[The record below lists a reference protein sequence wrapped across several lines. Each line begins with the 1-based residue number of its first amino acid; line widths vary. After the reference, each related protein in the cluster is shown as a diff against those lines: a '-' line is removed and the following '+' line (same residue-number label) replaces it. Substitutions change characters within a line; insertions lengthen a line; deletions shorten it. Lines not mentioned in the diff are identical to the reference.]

1 MLGLMLAAAAT
12 AGTAN
17 AVPTTATRG
26 LASFNQAF
34 TDAVRRMDNAAVV
47 ALWEEDGIALL
58 PQTPPIV
65 GKAKIAK
72 MMDEATAGHPQA
84 HMQSFTND
92 CFDEKVSGAWASEWC
107 VEHQVVVGLGDKPF
121 DGWGKMLLVLHR
133 TPAGWR
139 LNREMWNQ
147 AVPMDGAR

>member
-1 MLGLMLAAAAT
+1 MLGLTLAAAM
-12 AGTAN
+12 
-17 AVPTTATRG
+17 AVGSAHPAPSAATRG
-26 LASFNQAF
+26 LARFNHAF
-34 TDAVRRMDNAAVV
+34 TDAVRRMDNAAVL
-47 ALWEEDGIALL
+47 ALWENDGISLL

-72 MMDEATAGHPQA
+72 MLEEATAGHPQA

-92 CFDEKVSGAWASEWC
+92 CFDEKISGAWASEWC

-133 TPAGWR
+133 GRAGWR
-139 LNREMWNQ
+139 LSCEMWNQ
-147 AVPMDGAR
+147 AVPANSAH